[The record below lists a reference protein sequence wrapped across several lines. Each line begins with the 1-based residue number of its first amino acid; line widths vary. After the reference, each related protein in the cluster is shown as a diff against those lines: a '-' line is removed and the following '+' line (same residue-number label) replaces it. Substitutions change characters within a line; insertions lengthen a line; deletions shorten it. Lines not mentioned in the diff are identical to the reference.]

1 MPISCPDCH
10 RLVDES
16 AVYCEHCGYHFLPQT
31 GKLDPSR
38 SEPLE
43 GPLFYNQSDFLA
55 DREYGAPSGKEDSIP
70 SSFPAS
76 GTCSA
81 CGYINLPGEMFCQRC
96 GVQLPP
102 VSSVPPP
109 PPKRAPDPGEAPAA
123 GASAPYVRVGKL
135 YLRPSGVEISL
146 PLGKREIVLGRDD
159 PTLDIYPQIDLTR
172 YDGEQSGVSRRPA
185 RIWVDFAGVSIED
198 LNSTNFTFL
207 NRYRLPPG
215 QRYLLEDG
223 DEIRLGLLVL
233 EYRIEES
240 G

>member
-16 AVYCEHCGYHFLPQT
+16 AVYCEHCGYHFLPKT

-38 SEPLE
+38 SELLE
-43 GPLFYNQSDFLA
+43 GPLYYDKTDFLA
-55 DREYGAPSGKEDSIP
+55 DREYGGSTVDKDSI
-70 SSFPAS
+70 SSNYPTS
-76 GTCSA
+76 RTCSA

-96 GVQLPP
+96 GVQIPP
-102 VSSVPPP
+102 VSSTPPP
-109 PPKRAPDPGEAPAA
+109 PPKRAPDPGEAPTA
-123 GASAPYVRVGKL
+123 GARAPYVRVGKL
-135 YLRPSGVEISL
+135 YLRPSGIEIGL
-146 PLGKREIVLGRDD
+146 PLGKREIILGRDD

-172 YDGEQSGVSRRPA
+172 YDGEQSGVSRRHA

-207 NRYRLPPG
+207 NRYRLQPG

-233 EYRIEES
+233 EYRLEE
-240 G
+240 GG